1 MNYLLIKTKLTYLF
15 CFCSC
20 VFSCVF
26 LSSFFSLFS
35 FLFTVSE
42 VLASVRLFHRD
53 CQNRTIA
60 ISTVNLNSWQLIC
73 VSGSRGVQS
82 VSSFRRHGARA
93 HVVFKGFSSLL
104 YNTPLLPIVNTTG
117 LGMFYGARYTHHKFT
132 PIIKHH

>member
-1 MNYLLIKTKLTYLF
+1 MNYLLIKTKLTNLF

-26 LSSFFSLFS
+26 WSSFFSLFS

-73 VSGSRGVQS
+73 VSGSCGVQS
-82 VSSFRRHGARA
+82 VLSFRRHGEP
-93 HVVFKGFSSLL
+93 HVVFKGFASLL
-104 YNTPLLPIVNTTG
+104 YNTPLLPIVNTIG
-117 LGMFYGARYTHHKFT
+117 LGMFYGARYIHHTFT
-132 PIIKHH
+132 PIIKHN